1 MGQYAILIVLSA
13 VILGGVVLFNAQQKA
28 QGADD
33 DLTEYHEDRFGREV
47 ALVGLKRTE
56 RLLAQNADLWDL
68 HTSNNSAA
76 QDTFASPT
84 ATTFTKGAL
93 TGTYQVTY
101 DSYTAKTASTPE
113 LATITALGVYDGK
126 TYTVRATY
134 EQGLTDIGVPPS
146 MRDAIVS
153 DNRLYING
161 NVKVSGGVHTNNCL
175 DSSGNS
181 FDVFGTGSYTGCEGA
196 NDARFTGGVVQQ
208 DSIAV
213 PPVTIPAAYDH
224 IEAGSV
230 GWGAQ
235 TVILPTQ
242 PIDGSY
248 TVNGNGTEAN
258 PYVLVIQGDLDI
270 NGDVRFRGIGN
281 HPVTGNPMQG
291 HIRIYVDGDFN
302 MNGNSVLSP
311 VPGALPS
318 QGTAVSALDT
328 WRADHLPDGGSIG
341 VYATGDITLTGT
353 ITVLASLYANGIVE
367 YKGGGQKMVI
377 GGITTK
383 QTIELKGNSQVYY
396 TDPNSSIIDPG
407 FNYQTPDG
415 IRLAAYREWAT
426 RTP

>member
-13 VILGGVVLFNAQQKA
+13 VVLGGVVLYNAQQKV

-56 RLLAQNADLWDL
+56 RLLSQNPDLWDL
-68 HTSNNSAA
+68 KTTNNAAA
-76 QDTFASPT
+76 QDSFASPT
-84 ATTFTKGAL
+84 ATTFTKGAF

-101 DSYTAKTASTPE
+101 DSYTAKTATTPE
-113 LATITALGVYDGK
+113 LATFTSEGVYDGK
-126 TYTVRATY
+126 TYTIRATF
-134 EQGLTDIGVPPS
+134 EQGVTDIGVPPT

-161 NVKVSGGVHTNNCL
+161 NVQVSGGVHTNNCL

-181 FDVFGTGSYTGCEGA
+181 FNVFGQGTYTGCEGA
-196 NDARFTGGVVQQ
+196 NDARFSGGVSQQ

-213 PPVTIPAAYDH
+213 PPVTMPASWVHEEPAA
-224 IEAGSV
+224 V
-230 GWGAQ
+230 GLGAQ
-235 TVILPTQ
+235 IVQLPTQ
-242 PIDGSY
+242 PINGSFAF
-248 TVNGNGTEAN
+248 NGSGTASN
-258 PYVLVIQGDLDI
+258 PYVLVVRGDLDI
-270 NGDVRFRGIGN
+270 NGDVRLIRGFSG
-281 HPVTGNPMQG
+281 PTPLQG

-302 MNGNSVLSP
+302 MNGNSVLAP
-311 VPGALPS
+311 VTGALPS
-318 QGTAVSALDT
+318 QGTPVATLDT
-328 WRADHLPDGGSIG
+328 WRAANLPDGGSIG
-341 VYATGDITLTGT
+341 VYATGNIVLTGT
-353 ITVLASLYANGIVE
+353 ITALATMYANGEVQ

-396 TDPNSSIIDPG
+396 TDPNSSVIDPG
-407 FNYQTPDG
+407 FNYKTPDG
-415 IRLAAYREWAT
+415 IRLASYREWAT